1 MTEFFSAVNQW
12 MTTNRLGVT
21 GTIVSCRSELCLTG
35 VKFLADETGRDI
47 LGQID
52 TEIMALLN
60 DSIQDVLRSQ
70 TPKVASVVYLNESIK
85 VFIDPILPHPCLL
98 ILGGG
103 HIAVPLT
110 EMGNLLEFHVSVV
123 DDRLSFANQTRFQ
136 SAQQVLCQDFEKAIQ
151 EFPFDTNTYVI
162 IVTRGHRHDKT
173 CLAEVLRRKKS
184 AYIGMIGSRRKVAAL
199 IEDLRAEGFSEE
211 ELSNVYAPIGL
222 DIGAQTPAE
231 IAVSIIAEITMVR
244 RYGYSHG
251 LKARQGGKQNG

>member
-1 MTEFFSAVNQW
+1 MIEFYSAVNQW

-21 GTIVSCRSELCLTG
+21 GTIISCRSEHCSAG
-35 VKFLADETGRDI
+35 AKFLADETGRDI

-60 DSIQDVLRSQ
+60 ESIQDVLR
-70 TPKVASVVYLNESIK
+70 TKAPKVANVVYLNGSIK
-85 VFIDPILPHPCLL
+85 VFLDPILPQPRLL

-103 HIAVPLT
+103 HIAVPLA
-110 EMGNLLEFHVSVV
+110 EMGKLLEFHVSIV
-123 DDRLSFANQTRFQ
+123 DDRLSFANPTRFQ
-136 SAQQVLCQDFEKAIQ
+136 SANQVLCQNFEKAIR
-151 EFPFDTNTYVI
+151 EFPSDTNTYVI

-199 IEDLRAEGFSEE
+199 IEDLREEGFTEE
-211 ELSNVYAPIGL
+211 ELKNVYAPIGL

-231 IAVSIIAEITMVR
+231 IAVSIIAEIIMVR
-244 RYGYSHG
+244 RYGYSDG
-251 LKARQGGKQNG
+251 LKTQQGGMNNG